1 MTDAPVAIVGAG
13 LAGLACATTLHEAGI
28 AVQLF
33 EASDGVGGRVRSDV
47 VDGFTLD
54 RGFQVALTAYPEMH
68 RQLDMDAL
76 DLRAFD
82 PGALVWRNGKGSE
95 VSDPFRKPTAV
106 LSTTFAP
113 IGSLFDKARIAWLRA
128 RLRRGHASNLLRGED
143 ITTEASLRDAGFSDT
158 IIRRFFRPLVGGIQL
173 DPDLQDSRRM
183 FDVIFRMLS
192 EGDSAVPAIGM
203 QAIPD
208 QLAARLPD
216 GSIRLGA
223 RVESATSTSV
233 RVDGVDIAA
242 AAVVIATE
250 GPAASELLGLAP
262 VGSKA
267 AGCVYF
273 AADESPTDS
282 KCVILDGTGDGPVL
296 NVAVMSNISP
306 GYAPAGKHL
315 IGAALPGLAD
325 GDLPSLA
332 RDQLRGWWGAQVDEW
347 THLATY
353 RIPHGQPSQSPPFSP
368 KQSVALD
375 DGRFVCGDH
384 RDTASIQGALYSGR
398 RCAEA
403 VRTALATTQ
412 SQENPTNRATESRT
426 S

>member
-1 MTDAPVAIVGAG
+1 MGPDVSGDPVVVVGAG
-13 LAGLACATTLHEAGI
+13 LAGLACATTLHAAGV
-28 AVQLF
+28 AVRVF

-68 RQLDMDAL
+68 RQLEMDSL

-106 LSTTFAP
+106 LSTALAP
-113 IGSLFDKARIAWLRA
+113 IGSVLDKARIAWLRTS
-128 RLRRGHASNLLRGED
+128 LRRGHASNLLRGD
-143 ITTEASLRDAGFSDT
+143 DVTTDEALRADGFSDT

-173 DPDLQDSRRM
+173 DPDLRDSRRM
-183 FDVIFRMLS
+183 FDIIFRMLS
-192 EGDSAVPAIGM
+192 DGDSAVPAAGM

-208 QLAARLPD
+208 QLAARLPA
-216 GSIRLGA
+216 GTVSLES
-223 RVESATSTSV
+223 RVESATATSV
-233 RVDGVDIAA
+233 RIDGTDITA
-242 AAVVIATE
+242 AAVVVATE
-250 GPAASELLGLAP
+250 GPVAAAMLGLEA

-273 AADESPTDS
+273 AADAAPTDS
-282 KCVILDGTGDGPVL
+282 KCVVLDGTGDGPVL
-296 NVAVMSNISP
+296 NVAVMSNIAP
-306 GYAPAGKHL
+306 TYAPDGRHL
-315 IGAALPGLAD
+315 IAAALPAVAD
-325 GDLPSLA
+325 GDLETLA
-332 RDQLRGWWGAQVDEW
+332 RTQLRSWWGGQVDRW
-347 THLATY
+347 DHLATY
-353 RIPHGQPSQSPPFSP
+353 RIAHGQPTQSPPFSP
-368 KQSVALD
+368 KQSVALA

-403 VRTALATTQ
+403 VIASLAQ
-412 SQENPTNRATESRT
+412 RP
-426 S
+426 